1 MNNKRFTLKAYD
13 GLHCNIYDGGVD
25 IAEVHRDDAKGLCF
39 LLNDL
44 HNENQQLRKA
54 LWEAE
59 ESYIYER
66 YEWSFEIEDAIEDLR
81 KEFQRKYWQDENE
94 I

>member
-1 MNNKRFTLKAYD
+1 MNNKRFSLKAYD
-13 GLHCNIYDGGVD
+13 GLHCNIYDGEVD

-59 ESYIYER
+59 ESYIYETNDN
-66 YEWSFEIEDAIEDLR
+66 SIDIEKDMEYLK
-81 KEFQRKYWQDENE
+81 KEFERKYWQDESE

>member
-1 MNNKRFTLKAYD
+1 M
-13 GLHCNIYDGGVD
+13 
-25 IAEVHRDDAKGLCF
+25 
-39 LLNDL
+39 

-59 ESYIYER
+59 ESYIYETNDN
-66 YEWSFEIEDAIEDLR
+66 SIDIEKDMEYLK
-81 KEFQRKYWQDENE
+81 KEFERKYWQDESE

>member
-1 MNNKRFTLKAYD
+1 M
-13 GLHCNIYDGGVD
+13 
-25 IAEVHRDDAKGLCF
+25 HRDDAKGLCF

-59 ESYIYER
+59 ESYIYETNDN
-66 YEWSFEIEDAIEDLR
+66 SIDIEKDMEYLK
-81 KEFQRKYWQDENE
+81 KEFERKYWQDESE